1 MGKKR
6 INDEKIW
13 RPDVLLV
20 ERGSIVKGTVETTE
34 EHLTLPGDIP
44 DSPIN
49 HMGKDLADR
58 TLYLKEELEIL
69 RKYVDDVL
77 ACIQACSTGCKDAC
91 LDMCL
96 DTCKDGCKG
105 TCKETCSTTCKGSCV
120 DTCSGTCKG
129 GCGDVCSGGCGNNC
143 STNCSTQC
151 SGTCTQTCGG
161 NCVGAC
167 VTGCSGCKG
176 SCEGGCLTGCYTT
189 CTGSCNT
196 TCSTSCATGCAN
208 NCAADCGGGCK
219 NTCSKTCSTTT
230 TGAQPTIGAGKVEV
244 INDTLDGQYP
254 AWHGAFSWRASDGNP
269 RGMNIIDGL
278 TTRSKWI
285 TFPWDGYGNRS
296 GWWYIPDK
304 CVVRSVVTGKLYIGR
319 CLAASGPWGITA
331 YGAPIFNCPS
341 IAYVGG
347 STASVGYNLT
357 AWEKSS
363 NFGIGIHYGDY
374 KFWRNN

>member
-58 TLYLKEELEIL
+58 TLYLKEELEML

-77 ACIQACSTGCKDAC
+77 ACIQACSTGCKDTC

-129 GCGDVCSGGCGNNC
+129 GCGDVCSGGCGNSC

-196 TCSTSCATGCAN
+196 ACTTSCAAGCAN

-219 NTCSKTCSTTT
+219 NTCNNTCNNTNYGVVPTPTTAVFTLIWDATAGLYNSMLEAYYIDNGTNLTSISYSATGSNNRYYTWVYSIELNRPFRIKPILSYEGGGHDNPQTRYVLAKLKGT
-230 TGAQPTIGAGKVEV
+230 TGSITYEYVPVYPGGNTTPGNLGYYRCVATGACGL
-244 INDTLDGQYP
+244 N
-254 AWHGAFSWRASDGNP
+254 FS
-269 RGMNIIDGL
+269 
-278 TTRSKWI
+278 
-285 TFPWDGYGNRS
+285 
-296 GWWYIPDK
+296 
-304 CVVRSVVTGKLYIGR
+304 
-319 CLAASGPWGITA
+319 
-331 YGAPIFNCPS
+331 
-341 IAYVGG
+341 
-347 STASVGYNLT
+347 NL
-357 AWEKSS
+357 SS
-363 NFGIGIHYGDY
+363 YM
-374 KFWRNN
+374 